1 MQEYA
6 LMIQDAHTFSN
17 LKVSCK
23 AKLEIELSWEVNVEQ
38 ISWFF
43 LSGSQWPSYWRQNT
57 QLPGVA
63 GAAVC
68 IIPAIRLHN

>member
-1 MQEYA
+1 MQESA

-38 ISWFF
+38 IS
-43 LSGSQWPSYWRQNT
+43 
-57 QLPGVA
+57 
-63 GAAVC
+63 
-68 IIPAIRLHN
+68 